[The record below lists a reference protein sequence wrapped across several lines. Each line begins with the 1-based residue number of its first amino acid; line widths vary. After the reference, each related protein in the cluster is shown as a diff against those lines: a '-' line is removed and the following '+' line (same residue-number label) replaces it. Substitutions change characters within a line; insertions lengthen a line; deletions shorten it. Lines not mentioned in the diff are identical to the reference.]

1 MQFAKLKCLKIK
13 PEKKNQEKYFINLYI
28 KKQTKLNLYIL
39 KNNSCNLTTARDTKD
54 IGEQMIKYEN

>member
-13 PEKKNQEKYFINLYI
+13 PEKKIQKKYLINLYI

-39 KNNSCNLTTARDTKD
+39 KNNNCNLTTARDTKD